1 MKGIRVILA
10 DDHAMVRAGM
20 RGILEDAGI
29 AVVGEAGTADEA
41 LALVA
46 GMPSEPPDLVVM
58 DVSMPGT
65 SALEAIRRLRVE
77 HPDVRS
83 LVVSVYGEDQY
94 GLRSLRA
101 GASGYLTKERSGRD
115 LVDAVQAI
123 HEGRRYVSPDI
134 ERRFLDE
141 TPAPEGRPPH
151 ETLSPREYDVMC
163 QIGRGSSITE
173 ISKRLVLSP
182 KTVSTFRARLLKKM
196 GFKGDADIVR
206 YVAEYA
212 L

>member
-29 AVVGEAGTADEA
+29 TVVGEAGTADEA
-41 LALVA
+41 LGLVA
-46 GMPSEPPDLVVM
+46 GMPAEPPDLVVM

-65 SALEAIRRLRVE
+65 SALEAIRRLRTE

-115 LVDAVQAI
+115 LVDAIIAI
-123 HEGRRYVSPDI
+123 HEGKRYVSPDI
-134 ERRFLDE
+134 ERRFLEE
-141 TPAPEGRPPH
+141 TPAPAGRPPH
-151 ETLSPREYDVMC
+151 ETLSPREFDVMC
-163 QIGRGSSITE
+163 QIARGATITE

-182 KTVSTFRARLLKKM
+182 KTVSTFRARLLRKM

-206 YVAEYA
+206 YVAEQG